1 MRPAAAFLL
10 LLAAASCAHR
20 AGTAGDGPRIDAV
33 QAGGAAFR
41 VQYWP
46 EDAAS
51 ARQVE
56 AALAGAVSRATR
68 WGALSIPV
76 LVTIHPSHAALE
88 AAIHREGYGWLRA
101 WARYAT
107 VDVQAPRSWSLAG
120 GTDAE
125 VMELLAHEL
134 THCAMYQTAA
144 SEWSWSSR
152 SIPLWFREGMASVAA
167 GQEHKRARPKAI
179 WRFYRDTA
187 GSGDGLG
194 AGGFVGEPARPAGD
208 PLTDPEPLYRG
219 YSDVVYGTAHWA
231 FRFLLDR
238 YGEGRIRRIVA
249 GMGQGRQFGESFED
263 AIGIPAGSF
272 EQEFRRYIVWQGW
285 QR

>member
-1 MRPAAAFLL
+1 MRA
-10 LLAAASCAHR
+10 AAASLLILAAGACAHR
-20 AGTAGDGPRIDAV
+20 PGSGAEGPSLEAV

-46 EDAAS
+46 EDAAA
-51 ARQVE
+51 ARQVKG
-56 AALAGAVSRATR
+56 ALAAAARRATR
-68 WGALSIPV
+68 WGALSLPV
-76 LVTIHPSHAALE
+76 LVTLHPSHAALE

-107 VDVQAPRSWSLAG
+107 IDLQSPRTWSLAG

-144 SEWSWSSR
+144 SEWSWPGR
-152 SIPLWFREGMASVAA
+152 GIPLWFREGMASVAA
-167 GQEHKRARPKAI
+167 GQEYKRARPEAI

-187 GSGDGLG
+187 GSGDGLA
-194 AGGFVGEPARPAGD
+194 AGGLAGELARPAGD
-208 PLTDPEPLYRG
+208 PLTDPEPLYPG
-219 YSDVVYGTAHWA
+219 DSEVVYGTAHWA

-238 YGEGRIRRIVA
+238 YGEERVRRIVA
-249 GMGQGRQFGESFED
+249 GMGQGLPFGESFQA
-263 AIGIPAGSF
+263 AIGIPAAGF
-272 EQEFRRYIVWQGW
+272 EQDFRRYVVWQGW
-285 QR
+285 RQ